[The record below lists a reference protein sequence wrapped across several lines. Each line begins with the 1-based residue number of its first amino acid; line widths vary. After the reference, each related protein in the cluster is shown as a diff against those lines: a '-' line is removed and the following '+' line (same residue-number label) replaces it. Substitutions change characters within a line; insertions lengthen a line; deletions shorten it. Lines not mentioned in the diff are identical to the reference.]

1 MNITILKKF
10 KLIFFLKNLI
20 NIIIDYTYIN
30 YTYKIILMCMLLLI
44 LSFIEKFSKI
54 LINFE

>member
-30 YTYKIILMCMLLLI
+30 YTYKIILMCVLLPI
-44 LSFIEKFSKI
+44 LSFIEKISKI

>member
-30 YTYKIILMCMLLLI
+30 YTYKIILMCVLLLI